1 MRLVI
6 ATGIYPPDHGGP
18 ARFVPQLA
26 EAACERGWQ
35 VQVVTLSD
43 DPTLVDNVAWK
54 VHRIPRRFPKWRRIP
69 ITVRQLAKHL
79 RNADV
84 MFANGLF
91 EEAALAALLTRRPWV
106 AKFVGDP
113 VWERYLA
120 QSASFVSMSE
130 FNSQQHSRK
139 VRLQRFMIGTGLKS
153 SCVVIT
159 PSAELL
165 GLLQGWVVGHVEFV
179 PNGVR
184 LQPLGQCDPS
194 VDVVTVGR
202 LIPLKRVDVLIRGCI
217 AEGLTLE
224 VVGDGPQRN
233 ELEGLVD
240 MLGGRA
246 LVKFLGSQS
255 PEEVLEA
262 LDRARIFALLS
273 SHEGM
278 SFALLEAMSRGKPV
292 VVGDNPGNRAVVTN
306 GENGLVVRSDDAEAV
321 QQCLA
326 ALIADRDQRRLL
338 GECARHTVEKR
349 FSIDATLGRTLEHLE
364 RAVAP
369 VTA

>member
-69 ITVRQLAKHL
+69 ITVRHLAVHL
-79 RNADV
+79 RQADV

-91 EEAALAALLTRRPWV
+91 EEAALAATLARTPWV

-113 VWERYLA
+113 VWERHR
-120 QSASFVSMSE
+120 
-130 FNSQQHSRK
+130 NQHPNAVDLETFAHERHRWQ
-139 VRLQRFMIGTGLKS
+139 VRLQRRVLVGSLRRTS
-153 SCVVIT
+153 VVVT
-159 PSAELL
+159 PSDQLARLL
-165 GLLQGWVVGHVEFV
+165 VGWGVDNVDMV
-179 PNGVR
+179 PNGV
-184 LQPLGQCDPS
+184 PLTPVSDVPPS
-194 VDVVTVGR
+194 VDVVTVAR
-202 LIPLKRVDVLIRGCI
+202 LVPWKHIDTLIRACAG
-217 AEGLTLE
+217 AGLSLD
-224 VVGDGPQRN
+224 VVGDGPQHH
-233 ELEGLVD
+233 ELQQLID
-240 MLGGRA
+240 A
-246 LVKFLGSQS
+246 LQPTEPIRLRGSL
-255 PEEVLEA
+255 PATEIPGVL
-262 LDRARIFALLS
+262 DSARVFALLS
-273 SHEGM
+273 SYEGM

-306 GENGLVVRSDDAEAV
+306 GENGLVVRSDDAEVV

-338 GECARHTVEKR
+338 GERARHTVEKR

-364 RAVAP
+364 RAAGM